1 MNHVGQPQQQSEG
14 SGQKVEK
21 YQRPTFAKWLSEGNF
36 VHFERS
42 WTIYKRSKFEDIQQ
56 IRDNLSHAVTMS

>member
-21 YQRPTFAKWLSEGNF
+21 YQRPTFAKWLSEGKF
-36 VHFERS
+36 VHLQRGQLEHDR
-42 WTIYKRSKFEDIQQ
+42 KNKEKVVL
-56 IRDNLSHAVTMS
+56 N